1 MIQLMNQ
8 PTYLIDGKIL
18 ISKVEMEE
26 KKGQIDSVLHPKSE
40 TK

>member
-8 PTYLIDGKIL
+8 PTYLIDGKTL

-26 KKGQIDSVLHPKSE
+26 KKGQIDGRE
-40 TK
+40 